1 MLIVNK
7 SFGGDEWQDLELCFQ
22 TIGWVPLMSHE
33 VNMVGQ
39 FLNWHFKIRAPY
51 KSHLEKLK
59 LKKRAQHLSYRDSD
73 LLGLM
78 QDSEISFLL
87 ENFR

>member
-1 MLIVNK
+1 MTRSRAVFSNYRLSPINE
-7 SFGGDEWQDLELCFQ
+7 SWSQYGGSVF
-22 TIGWVPLMSHE
+22 
-33 VNMVGQ
+33 
-39 FLNWHFKIRAPY
+39 NWPFKIQAPY

-87 ENFR
+87 ENVR